1 MQSSNTNFGFGSP
14 MLKLY
19 EAEMPKNKAK
29 KIDDTS
35 FAYGVLV
42 GVGIGIMFQPLV
54 VACGAL
60 AIIGFKASGVLA
72 GAITAV
78 AQSSIANVT
87 TGSLFASK

>member
-1 MQSSNTNFGFGSP
+1 MNCGNINNEIILG
-14 MLKLY
+14 Y
-19 EAEMPKNKAK
+19 D
-29 KIDDTS
+29 IIV
-35 FAYGVLV
+35 YGVIV

-72 GAITAV
+72 GAITAA